1 MILIQGES
9 NGDIW
14 QGHIQSVDF
23 INKTVDVYFYVYG
36 KPIVAIFNNFIYIQ
50 FNIYIYEIFFS
61 FVQFNIYIYGIF
73 FKSI

>member
-14 QGHIQSVDF
+14 HGHIQSVDF
-23 INKTVDVYFYVYG
+23 INKTVDVYFYG
-36 KPIVAIFNNFIYIQ
+36 KPIVAIFINFIYIQ

-61 FVQFNIYIYGIF
+61 FVQFNI
-73 FKSI
+73 

>member
-14 QGHIQSVDF
+14 HGHIQSVDF

-36 KPIVAIFNNFIYIQ
+36 KPIVAIFNN
-50 FNIYIYEIFFS
+50 YIYSIQYLYLWNIFF
-61 FVQFNIYIYGIF
+61 IC
-73 FKSI
+73 SI